1 MIIKQIDGK
10 GNGNITKIIKIILMN
25 FSTRKCAY
33 GTVQVT
39 HGTSGFRGTVQVAHG
54 TSGFR
59 GTMQITH
66 KTMKVSY
73 GATGFRGT
81 QLEYI

>member
-1 MIIKQIDGK
+1 MIIKQKDGK
-10 GNGNITKIIKIILMN
+10 GNGNITIIIKIILMN

-39 HGTSGFRGTVQVAHG
+39 HGTSGFRGTIQV
-54 TSGFR
+54 
-59 GTMQITH
+59 TH